1 MISLFDVLDVLV
13 SPQKCQHVLMEE
25 YFENPEITDDR
36 VACGGLC
43 SYCRDL
49 SGEVRAPWNLGRIN
63 RSYLTDRL
71 IFFFN
76 GNTASPAS
84 LIRFV
89 KTNRERIMEGYTMG
103 DKSMSAV
110 HALCLLLLRLRIID
124 IDVREG
130 NVKLVSGGDVVLRLG
145 RLDDAMAILNDEVW
159 ASVRTAE

>member
-1 MISLFDVLDVLV
+1 
-13 SPQKCQHVLMEE
+13 
-25 YFENPEITDDR
+25 
-36 VACGGLC
+36 
-43 SYCRDL
+43 
-49 SGEVRAPWNLGRIN
+49 
-63 RSYLTDRL
+63 
-71 IFFFN
+71 
-76 GNTASPAS
+76 
-84 LIRFV
+84 
-89 KTNRERIMEGYTMG
+89 MEGYTMG